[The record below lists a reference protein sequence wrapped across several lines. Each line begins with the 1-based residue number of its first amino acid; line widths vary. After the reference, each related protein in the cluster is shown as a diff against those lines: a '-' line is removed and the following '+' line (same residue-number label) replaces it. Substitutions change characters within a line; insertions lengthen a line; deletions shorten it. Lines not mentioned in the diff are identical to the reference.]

1 MPDET
6 LTIDPYRL
14 PRHVVPTRYELRL
27 EPDLTTATFTGQV
40 TITLTVHQTTQTIIL
55 NAVDLVVD
63 TAQLEGQDGHRI
75 EATTELD
82 HSLQR
87 ATLSLERP
95 ISQGAWKLYLSF
107 HGKLND
113 QLRGFYRST
122 YKDQSGTAQTL
133 AATQFEATDARRA
146 FPCWDEP
153 DFKAVFATTLVVAPQ
168 LTAVSNTTVV
178 SESMENNKK
187 VVRFAESITMST
199 YLVAFIVGR
208 LEATKLVYVG
218 KTPLRLW
225 TIPGK
230 QSLTPFGQDIAAA
243 SLKFFEDY
251 YGISYPGDKLDL
263 LAIPDFASGAMENLG
278 AITFRETA

>member
-1 MPDET
+1 MSP
-6 LTIDPYRL
+6 
-14 PRHVVPTRYELRL
+14 
-27 EPDLTTATFTGQV
+27 
-40 TITLTVHQTTQTIIL
+40 
-55 NAVDLVVD
+55 
-63 TAQLEGQDGHRI
+63 
-75 EATTELD
+75 
-82 HSLQR
+82 
-87 ATLSLERP
+87 
-95 ISQGAWKLYLSF
+95 GAWKLYLLF

-113 QLRGFYRST
+113 QLRGGYYQYLQGPVRNSE
-122 YKDQSGTAQTL
+122 TL
-133 AATQFEATDARRA
+133 AVTQFEATDARRA

-178 SESMENNKK
+178 SESMENNKR

-230 QSLTPFGQDIAAA
+230 QSLTHSG
-243 SLKFFEDY
+243 K
-251 YGISYPGDKLDL
+251 IS
-263 LAIPDFASGAMENLG
+263 
-278 AITFRETA
+278 R